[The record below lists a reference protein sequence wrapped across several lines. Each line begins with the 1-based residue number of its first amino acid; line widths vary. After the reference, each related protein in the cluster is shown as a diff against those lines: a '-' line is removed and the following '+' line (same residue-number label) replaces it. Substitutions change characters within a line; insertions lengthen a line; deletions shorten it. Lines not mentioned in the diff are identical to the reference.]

1 MRMSFEDEINR
12 LKEEI
17 ERAEREITDLVGAQS
32 SRVSDL
38 ERRFESVPDQ
48 DQLWAIF
55 NELKNLKHQIK
66 GEAMKARHSLKHSLH
81 EAKDKVRAG
90 GYEGASGEYAEEMYD
105 RLEELGD
112 YLGDRFDEIGE
123 SFTERV
129 EEVSERVRE
138 KIRNLRHAGRAFHVE
153 VPYNVHVP
161 AVTVPEI
168 RVPEIK
174 IPDFGKVFS
183 ESFSK
188 AWTGVPSAI
197 VSSVRLPQADLGL
210 IDTLANAGIF
220 KSRNEG
226 IAFFAHRGIEASE
239 DWLTKVKE
247 KLADIKKLQ
256 EETKRE
262 IEKVTGVSTTTTT
275 PSPAPSPTP
284 KSEEEDEEEEEEE
297 EEGEAQ

>member
-1 MRMSFEDEINR
+1 MSFEDEINR

-17 ERAEREITDLVGAQS
+17 KRAEREITDLVGAQTAKL
-32 SRVSDL
+32 SDL
-38 ERRFESVPDQ
+38 EQKFESVGDQ
-48 DQLWAIF
+48 DQLWAVF

-66 GEAMKARHSLKHSLH
+66 GEASRARHNLKHSIH
-81 EAKDKVRAG
+81 EARDKVRAG
-90 GYEGASGEYAEEMYD
+90 EFEGASGEYAEEMYE

-112 YLGDRFDEIGE
+112 YLGDKLDEIGD
-123 SFTERV
+123 SFVERAD
-129 EEVSERVRE
+129 EVSERVRE
-138 KIRNLRHAGRAFHVE
+138 KIRNLRHAGRTSGFHVE
-153 VPYNVHVP
+153 VPYNVQVP
-161 AVTVPEI
+161 TVT
-168 RVPEIK
+168 VPEIK

-183 ESFSK
+183 ESISK

-226 IAFFAHRGIEASE
+226 IAFFAHRGIEASG
-239 DWLTKVKE
+239 DWLNKVKE

-275 PSPAPSPTP
+275 TTTTPPTPSPAPSPTP
-284 KSEEEDEEEEEEE
+284 KSDEEEQGER
-297 EEGEAQ
+297 EGEAQ

>member
-1 MRMSFEDEINR
+1 
-12 LKEEI
+12 
-17 ERAEREITDLVGAQS
+17 
-32 SRVSDL
+32 
-38 ERRFESVPDQ
+38 
-48 DQLWAIF
+48 
-55 NELKNLKHQIK
+55 
-66 GEAMKARHSLKHSLH
+66 
-81 EAKDKVRAG
+81 
-90 GYEGASGEYAEEMYD
+90 MYD

-112 YLGDRFDEIGE
+112 YLGDKFDEIGE
-123 SFTERV
+123 SFTERA
-129 EEVSERVRE
+129 EELSERVRE
-138 KIRNLRHAGRAFHVE
+138 KIKDLRREMKHTGRA
-153 VPYNVHVP
+153 Y
-161 AVTVPEI
+161 AYGVTVPEI
-168 RVPEIK
+168 KVPEIK
-174 IPDFGKVFS
+174 IPDFGKIWMDVG
-183 ESFSK
+183 K

-239 DWLTKVKE
+239 DWLNKVKE

-262 IEKVTGVSTTTTT
+262 IEKVTGVPTPLTPPT

-284 KSEEEDEEEEEEE
+284 KSEDDEE

>member
-1 MRMSFEDEINR
+1 MSFDDEINR

-17 ERAEREITDLVGAQS
+17 EKMEREISDLIGAQS
-32 SRVSDL
+32 TRLSDL
-38 ERRFESVPDQ
+38 EHRFESVADQ

-55 NELKNLKHQIK
+55 GELKNLKHQIK

-90 GYEGASGEYAEEMYD
+90 EYEGASGEYAEEMHD

-112 YLGDRFDEIGE
+112 YLGDKLDEIGD
-123 SFTERV
+123 SFIERV
-129 EEVSERVRE
+129 DEVSERVRE
-138 KIRNLRHAGRAFHVE
+138 KIKDLRREMKHIGRA
-153 VPYNVHVP
+153 Y
-161 AVTVPEI
+161 AYSVTVPEI
-168 RVPEIK
+168 KVPEIK
-174 IPDFGKVFS
+174 IPDFGKVWMDVG
-183 ESFSK
+183 K

-239 DWLTKVKE
+239 DWLNKVKE

-262 IEKVTGVSTTTTT
+262 IDKVIGVPTPPT
-275 PSPAPSPTP
+275 PSPTPSPTP
-284 KSEEEDEEEEEEE
+284 KSDEEEQGEK
-297 EEGEAQ
+297 EGEAQ